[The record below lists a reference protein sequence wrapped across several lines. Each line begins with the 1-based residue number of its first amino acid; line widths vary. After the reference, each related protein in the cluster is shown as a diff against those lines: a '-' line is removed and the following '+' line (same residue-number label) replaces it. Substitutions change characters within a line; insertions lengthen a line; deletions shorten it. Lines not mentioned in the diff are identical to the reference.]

1 MEYTYSG
8 PKWLITDPCY
18 VLDENDSE
26 DEWKTFLRAS
36 SYRGRYVMNMVPYP
50 YMLNGMKMI
59 MSQSIPW
66 GDISFSFRDQNFA
79 ADAGIVAI
87 FEVANDYVNPNRYG
101 IVVDNIDDALLAVDI
116 AMTCW
121 GPCYVDGK
129 RYGEEDDL

>member
-18 VLDENDSE
+18 VLADDDPDN
-26 DEWKTFLRAS
+26 EWKAFLHAS
-36 SYRGRYVMNMVPYP
+36 TYRGRYVMNMVPYP

>member
-18 VLDENDSE
+18 VLADDDPDN
-26 DEWKTFLRAS
+26 EWQTFLRAS
-36 SYRGRYVMNMVPYP
+36 TYRGRYVMNMVPYP

-66 GDISFSFRDQNFA
+66 GDIGFSFRDQQFG

-87 FEVANDYVNPNRYG
+87 FEVANDYVNPNSLG
-101 IVVDNIDDALLAVDI
+101 IVVDNIDDALTAVDI
-116 AMTCW
+116 AMTCY
-121 GPCYVDGK
+121 GPCWVDGG
-129 RYGEEDDL
+129 RYGEDDE

>member
-18 VLDENDSE
+18 VLEDNNDD

-36 SYRGRYVMNMVPYP
+36 NYRGRYVLNMVPYP

-101 IVVDNIDDALLAVDI
+101 IVVDNIDDALTAVDI
-116 AMTCW
+116 AMTCY
-121 GPCYVDGK
+121 GPCWVDGG
-129 RYGEEDDL
+129 RYGEDDE